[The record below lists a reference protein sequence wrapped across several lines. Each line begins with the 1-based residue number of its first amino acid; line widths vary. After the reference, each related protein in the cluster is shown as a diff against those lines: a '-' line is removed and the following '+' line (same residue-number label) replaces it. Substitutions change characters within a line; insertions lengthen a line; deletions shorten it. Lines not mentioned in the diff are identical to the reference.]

1 MVVKH
6 LVSSVLAIILFTFLL
21 GLVYPLA
28 VTGIAQILFPSKA
41 NGSLVTRQG
50 VVVGS
55 ELIGQ
60 QFTSPKYFW
69 SRPSPTSPYPYNA
82 AASTGSNA
90 GPLNP
95 SVTDEVKGRLSDL
108 KKADSANTLPVP
120 VDLVTSSGSGL
131 DPHISVA
138 AANYQVSRVAHARGI
153 DESRVREIVARCTEG
168 RTLGILGESRVNV
181 LEANLALD
189 EITQHAE
196 VR

>member
-82 AASTGSNA
+82 AASTGSNT

>member
-6 LVSSVLAIILFTFLL
+6 LVSSALSILLFTLLL
-21 GLVYPLA
+21 GIIYPLA
-28 VTGIAQILFPSKA
+28 VTGIAQLLFPSEA
-41 NGSLVTRQG
+41 NGSLVTRRG

-82 AASTGSNA
+82 ASSTGSNT

-95 SVTDEVKGRLSDL
+95 ALTDEVKGRLSDL

-138 AANYQVSRVAHARGI
+138 AANYQVSRVAHERGI
-153 DESRVREIVARCTEG
+153 DESRVREIVDRCTEG

-181 LEANLALD
+181 LKANLALD
-189 EITQHAE
+189 ELTQHAE
-196 VR
+196 AR

>member
-196 VR
+196 AR

>member
-6 LVSSVLAIILFTFLL
+6 LVSSLLAIFLFTILL
-21 GLVYPLA
+21 GVIYPLA

-95 SVTDEVKGRLSDL
+95 SVTDEVKGRLADL

-196 VR
+196 AR

>member
-6 LVSSVLAIILFTFLL
+6 FVSSLLAILVFTLLL
-21 GLVYPLA
+21 GIAYPLA
-28 VTGIAQILFPSKA
+28 VTGIAQVLFPSKA
-41 NGSLVTRQG
+41 NGSLISRQG

-60 QFTSPKYFW
+60 RFSSPGYFW
-69 SRPSPTSPYPYNA
+69 SRPSATSTVPYNA
-82 AASTGSNA
+82 AASTGSNT

-95 SVTDEVKGRLSDL
+95 ALMDEVNGRLADL
-108 KKADSANTLPVP
+108 KKADSTNTLPVP

-138 AANYQVSRVAHARGI
+138 AANYQVSRVARARGL

-168 RTLGILGESRVNV
+168 RTLGVLGESRVNV

-196 VR
+196 AR

>member
-6 LVSSVLAIILFTFLL
+6 VVSSVLAILLFTLLL
-21 GLVYPLA
+21 GIVYPLA

-41 NGSLVTRQG
+41 NGSLISRQG

-55 ELIGQ
+55 ALIGQ
-60 QFTSPKYFW
+60 QFTSPRYFW
-69 SRPSPTSPYPYNA
+69 GRPSPTSPFPYNA
-82 AASTGSNA
+82 AASTGSNT

-95 SVTDEVKGRLSDL
+95 ALMDEVNGRLADL
-108 KKADSANTLPVP
+108 KKADSTNTLPVP

-138 AANYQVSRVAHARGI
+138 AANYQVSRVARARGL

-181 LEANLALD
+181 LEANRALD

>member
-6 LVSSVLAIILFTFLL
+6 VVSSVLAILLFTLLL
-21 GLVYPLA
+21 GIVYPLA

-41 NGSLVTRQG
+41 NGSLISRQG

-55 ELIGQ
+55 ALIGQ
-60 QFTSPKYFW
+60 QFTSPRYFW
-69 SRPSPTSPYPYNA
+69 GRPSPTSPFPYNA
-82 AASTGSNA
+82 AASTGSNT

-95 SVTDEVKGRLSDL
+95 ALMDEVNGRLADL
-108 KKADSANTLPVP
+108 KKADSTNTLPVP

-138 AANYQVSRVAHARGI
+138 AANYQVSRVARARGME
-153 DESRVREIVARCTEG
+153 ESRVREIVARCTEG

-181 LEANLALD
+181 LEANRALD